1 MTTEEKL
8 QHFLE
13 FCMEDSR
20 TRSAKML
27 DDCTEALEKAF
38 QEHREEAE
46 HRAAMQIQFEK
57 DRIRR
62 EINKQLAVE
71 QLKIRRELSQ
81 KQDELRDMLFVELRN
96 RLASFMETAEYQ
108 HMLERQIREAREVAG
123 GEALTVYLDPA
134 DGDKLQRIA
143 LHAGGSADVRL
154 SQYTFGGGSR
164 AVIPSKNILIDNSF
178 NSLISEAKRHFT
190 FHLAEKGGSGHD

>member
-20 TRSAKML
+20 ARSAKML
-27 DDCTEALEKAF
+27 DDCTAALEKSF
-38 QEHREEAE
+38 QEHRAEAE

-57 DRIRR
+57 ERIKR

-71 QLKIRRELSQ
+71 QLKIKRELSQ
-81 KQDELRDMLFVELRN
+81 KQEELRDMLFVELRN
-96 RLASFMETAEYQ
+96 RLAAFMETPRYQ
-108 HMLERQIREAREVAG
+108 HMLERQIRQAGEVAG
-123 GEALTVYLDPA
+123 DEPLTVYLDPA

-143 LHAGGSADVRL
+143 LHMGKTADVRL
-154 SQYTFGGGSR
+154 SQYSFGGGSR
-164 AVIPSKNILIDNSF
+164 AVISSKNILIDNSF
-178 NSLISEAKRHFT
+178 NSLIEEARRHFT
-190 FHLAEKGGSGHD
+190 FHLAKKGGSDHE